1 MIIKKPQVQD
11 VLQKLVNENLV
22 LPTFYIEWNQR
33 MRKKRERFN
42 YIVQF
47 QDSNK
52 RHLEIKIKASS
63 TKKQARQA
71 ILDLINKEDE
81 TTKTEQPIKKIEQ
94 QQLFQDESVNK
105 TFVNLY
111 KKDFEKETGI
121 TKENLKENEYNAFE
135 QHKCATQWFFVWRW
149 KITNQLLDEYL
160 KSLDRIDIPEL
171 FEILK
176 YIPLHLTF
184 DQSLLQWQSLA
195 DYLRA
200 ILKTYTKK
208 YILSNAELNRNLKVY
223 DAIIFTPIT
232 KDNQWMNEL

>member
-1 MIIKKPQVQD
+1 MIIKKLQVQD

-33 MRKKRERFN
+33 MRKKREHFN

-71 ILDLINKEDE
+71 IIDLINKEDE

-94 QQLFQDESVNK
+94 QQLFQDEDVNK
-105 TFVNLY
+105 TSIDLY

-121 TKENLKENEYNAFE
+121 TKEDLKDTKYNAFE
-135 QHKCATQWFFVWRW
+135 QYKCATQWFFVWRW
-149 KITNQLLDEYL
+149 EVTNKLLDEYL
-160 KSLDRIDIPEL
+160 KSFDRMNITDI

-176 YIPLHLTF
+176 YMPLHLTL
-184 DQSLLQWQSLA
+184 DTSLLQWQSLE
-195 DYLRA
+195 DYIRA
-200 ILKTYTKK
+200 ILNTFTKK
-208 YILSNAELNRNLKVY
+208 YILSKAELNRHVKVN
-223 DAIIFTPIT
+223 DVIIFTPIT